1 MFTVIV
7 RQGDK
12 YGPEYTQKLKKQLQ
26 NVNKTVLILGDGPD
40 ANISLKYNLKSW
52 WAKLELFS
60 PEMERY
66 RPLIYLDLDSVVLK
80 PFNVRIPDRLT
91 ICREWISGDPK
102 DIRCQSSFMIIPKD
116 TSEIWERFMKD
127 QDTVMHHA
135 GGDQWYLQRFPHDFV
150 QDLYPGL
157 VGSYKFGNKEY
168 PVDKIVTFHGQPK
181 MKDAGWA
188 KAIWNS

>member
-1 MFTVIV
+1 MYTVLV

-12 YGPEYTQKLKKQLQ
+12 YGPKYTEKLKNQLLK
-26 NVNKTVLILGDGPD
+26 VNQTTLILGDGPD
-40 ANISLKYNLKSW
+40 ANISLKYNLKGW
-52 WAKLELFS
+52 WSKMELFS
-60 PEMERY
+60 PEMEKY

-80 PFNVRIPDRLT
+80 PFQVRIPEKLT
-91 ICREWISGDPK
+91 ICREWISNDPL
-102 DIRCQSSFMIIPKD
+102 DERCQSSFMILPKD
-116 TSEIWERFMKD
+116 TSEIWDRFIKE
-127 QDTVMHHA
+127 QDTIMHHN
-135 GGDQWYLQRFPHDFV
+135 GGDQWYLQRFPHDWV

-168 PVDKIVTFHGQPK
+168 PKDKIVTFHGQPK